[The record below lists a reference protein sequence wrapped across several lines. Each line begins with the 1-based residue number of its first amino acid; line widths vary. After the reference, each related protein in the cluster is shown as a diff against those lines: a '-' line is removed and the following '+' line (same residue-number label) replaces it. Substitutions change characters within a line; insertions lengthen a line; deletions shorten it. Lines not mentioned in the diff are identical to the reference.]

1 MGESVIKSVRPVGST
16 RLNAPGDTEENIV
29 SKISK
34 VLSSPLPPPPLD
46 IEGSRQVLNNG
57 SFMSNKLPGEVGVN
71 VNRGT
76 LEVEDGIVLNPFV
89 KLRGDCPCVNDANVD
104 ANVSRIGEVF

>member
-1 MGESVIKSVRPVGST
+1 MGESMMKSVKPVVST
-16 RLNAPGDTEENIV
+16 RLNAPGDMEENIV

-34 VLSSPLPPPPLD
+34 LLSSPPKPVD
-46 IEGSRQVLNNG
+46 IELSRQVLNNG
-57 SFMSNKLPGEVGVN
+57 SFKSNKVLFEVGVN
-71 VNRGT
+71 VVNGAV
-76 LEVEDGIVLNPFV
+76 EVEDGIVLNPFV